1 MKQRCPNTDEN
12 WLEIQK
18 EKALEKLERK
28 RVAKGQTGTKPVRRE
43 ASVPTPKGTTTAKP
57 APPPVAGPSKPKMVD
72 QTPAMV
78 PTSVD
83 DSDDIPLMY
92 KVKGK
97 QVEKGKGKPVP
108 KPAPSVLSLGSD
120 GEVTAPVPRQ
130 KKVSLRGTKRS
141 PDPSLY

>member
-1 MKQRCPNTDEN
+1 MKRRCPNTDEN

-28 RVAKGQTGTKPVRRE
+28 RVAKGQTGTKPV
-43 ASVPTPKGTTTAKP
+43 STAKP
-57 APPPVAGPSKPKMVD
+57 APPPVAGPSKPKTVGK
-72 QTPAMV
+72 TPAMV
-78 PTSVD
+78 PTSLD

-92 KVKGK
+92 KAKGK

-130 KKVSLRGTKRS
+130 TKVSLRGTKHS
-141 PDPSLY
+141 PDPSQY